1 LETGLVA
8 LGVAPRRQRF
18 ETPAVLLGER
28 LRGIYRLLATEG
40 DRLFPDDY
48 FADCYTGSRRG
59 RPTVPA
65 RVLAT
70 VMVLQAHEGL
80 SDQEACDHLECD
92 LRWQAAAGV
101 DAGCEAFHPT
111 VLVGQR
117 NRLRASERSRRFL
130 EDTRVVARQAG
141 VIRDRARVLD
151 STPIYDAVSTQDT
164 VTQLRAAIRKLLRV
178 LPAALEER
186 VRAVLARDDDYLSP
200 GKPPCDWDD
209 RAARDVLVDAL
220 VRDARAALAALVGE
234 ELEPPAREAAELLAL
249 VAGQDVDADEEGVFR
264 IARRVAPDRVIST
277 VDPEAR
283 HGHKSRSRRFD
294 GYKAHISI
302 DPDSELI
309 DNIVVTPANVA
320 DADAVTDLLADEG
333 DDPGGN
339 DAGEKGGERPLIFGD
354 SAYAGPDTISD
365 LNDAG
370 FEVIAKV
377 PPAVNR
383 DGRYGKDDFV
393 VDLAARTV
401 TCPVGQTAAI
411 RTRPDG
417 EGKATFGAACASC
430 PQRARCTASPSG
442 RTVSIHRREA
452 VLQAAKRFQANPE
465 WRTAYRQIRPRVER
479 KIAHYVRAVWGGR
492 RARTRGRQRVTTD
505 AVTRAAAVNWARLA
519 TLGLNYTDGAWT
531 APAT

>member
-1 LETGLVA
+1 MVA
-8 LGVAPRRQRF
+8 LGVAPRGQRF

-28 LRGIYRLLATEG
+28 LRGIYRLLAVEG

-48 FADCYTGSRRG
+48 FADCYKRSRRG

-101 DAGCEAFHPT
+101 DAGYAAFHPT

-117 NRLRASERSRRFL
+117 NRLRASDRPRRFL

-164 VTQLRAAIRKLLRV
+164 VTQLRAAIRKLLAV
-178 LPAALEER
+178 LPAALAER
-186 VRAVLARDDDYLSP
+186 VRAVLCRDDDYLSP

-209 RAARDVLVDAL
+209 RAARDALVDGL

-277 VDPEAR
+277 VDPDAR

-294 GYKAHISI
+294 GYKAHLSI

-309 DNIVVTPANVA
+309 DNVVVTAANVA
-320 DADAVTDLLADEG
+320 DADAVTDLLAEDG
-333 DDPGGN
+333 GNPGGG
-339 DAGEKGGERPLIFGD
+339 DAGGEKGGERPLIFGD
-354 SAYAGPDTISD
+354 SAYAGPELISD
-365 LNDAG
+365 LNQAG
-370 FEVIAKV
+370 YEVIAKV

-383 DGRYGKDDFV
+383 DGRYSKDDFV
-393 VDLAARTV
+393 VDVAARTV
-401 TCPVGQTAAI
+401 TCPAGQTAAI
-411 RTRPDG
+411 RPSPDG
-417 EGKATFGAACASC
+417 DAKATFEAACASC
-430 PQRARCTASPSG
+430 PQRERCTASPAG

-452 VLQAAKRFQANPE
+452 VLQRAKRFQATPE

-479 KIAHYVRAVWGGR
+479 KIAHFVRAVWGGR

-519 TLGLNYTDGAWT
+519 TLGLNYPDGAWT